1 MTMSESDFHLHA
13 RHPVDCGFPR
23 RRAKSVTRSRNCRDA
38 PMFVNESYPAALP
51 PNADFW
57 TSLRAWGNARVGS
70 AAPSLAPL
78 RASDGTEN
86 HISSQVQRRR
96 DDEIVTRRSKSAL
109 VVREQHARL
118 RAMVDDHIHI
128 VARILRKA
136 GVPPSDLDDE
146 IQRTFM
152 VAAAR
157 LEVVRRGSERSFLC
171 QVAYNVASHARRR
184 LARRREILDD
194 NPPER
199 IEAVATPEYLTDRK
213 QLRKLLDE
221 ILGSLHESLR
231 VVFTLFELEDMNL
244 VAISKALGLPRG
256 TVASRLRRARAQLR
270 AHAAAVDLGE
280 LRPDDPTEMAEPTLL
295 RRERVSALQAAIL
308 AAGARAG
315 VPATTHAKTLEAL
328 GVEPG
333 QPDMPPQSR
342 VSYAA
347 GTG

>member
-1 MTMSESDFHLHA
+1 
-13 RHPVDCGFPR
+13 
-23 RRAKSVTRSRNCRDA
+23 
-38 PMFVNESYPAALP
+38 
-51 PNADFW
+51 
-57 TSLRAWGNARVGS
+57 
-70 AAPSLAPL
+70 
-78 RASDGTEN
+78 
-86 HISSQVQRRR
+86 
-96 DDEIVTRRSKSAL
+96 
-109 VVREQHARL
+109 
-118 RAMVDDHIHI
+118 MVDEHIHI
-128 VARILRKA
+128 VARTLRRA

-157 LEVVRRGSERSFLC
+157 LEVVQRGAERSFLC

-184 LARRREILDD
+184 LARRREVLDG

-199 IEAVATPEYLTDRK
+199 IEAVATPEFLTDRK

-244 VAISKALGLPRG
+244 IAIAKRLGLPRG

-280 LRPDDPTEMAEPTLL
+280 LRSDDPTETAEPTLL

-308 AAGARAG
+308 GAGARTG
-315 VPATTHAKTLEAL
+315 VSATTYGKTLEAL
-328 GVEPG
+328 GFEAGLPE
-333 QPDMPPQSR
+333 MSLRSRSSR
-342 VSYAA
+342 VI
-347 GTG
+347 